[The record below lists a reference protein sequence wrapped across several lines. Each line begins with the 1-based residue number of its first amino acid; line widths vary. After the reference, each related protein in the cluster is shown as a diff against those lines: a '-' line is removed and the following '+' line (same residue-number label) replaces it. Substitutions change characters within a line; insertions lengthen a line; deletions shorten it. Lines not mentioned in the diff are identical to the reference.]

1 MSKKNRKAWRA
12 SVQRA
17 NESKQEARSQAAAP
31 KPLRGLARA
40 AFIDKIAQEMFEA
53 HGGAQ
58 MDKLIR
64 TGQLTLDAF
73 ESQMLAARDGGEGW
87 GPDVSVYEARMTRA
101 LNERLLREKR
111 SWLRELRKQVEQ
123 ALDAEDAM
131 LQEQAEAAAEPE
143 KGTVPIA
150 ADDTPDFD
158 AGGNTNSPAPG
169 TRSAAAISHES
180 S

>member
-1 MSKKNRKAWRA
+1 MSKKHRKAWRA
-12 SVQRA
+12 SVQRT
-17 NESKQEARSQAAAP
+17 NEAKQEARSQTAP

-40 AFIDKIAQEMFEA
+40 AFIDKIVDEMFVA
-53 HGGAQ
+53 RGGEQ
-58 MDKLIR
+58 MDRLIR

-111 SWLRELRKQVEQ
+111 SWLRELRKQIEQ

-131 LQEQAEAAAEPE
+131 LQEQAEAAVEEGDQAENSTDPRDASE
-143 KGTVPIA
+143 AESG
-150 ADDTPDFD
+150 PDSL
-158 AGGNTNSPAPG
+158 AHAPG
-169 TRSAAAISHES
+169 TRAVAATSHES